1 VAKLTYLALNL
12 INNRINNN
20 HHYSVEVKQLQIYF
34 QPLRNNLQQE
44 VDSLAIM
51 QHHQEEVYLA
61 VNKIKLTYNHQ
72 EGPYLDLK
80 QLEEEASLEQQNWI
94 NSHHNYLEDKLSSNK
109 IHKEA
114 YLESLNKPQILDR
127 ASITIKL

>member
-1 VAKLTYLALNL
+1 
-12 INNRINNN
+12 
-20 HHYSVEVKQLQIYF
+20 VEVKQLQIYF

-72 EGPYLDLK
+72 EGPYSDLK
-80 QLEEEASLEQQNWI
+80 QLEEEASLEQQNWV
-94 NSHHNYLEDKLSSNK
+94 
-109 IHKEA
+109 
-114 YLESLNKPQILDR
+114 
-127 ASITIKL
+127 